1 MSRKRN
7 SLRGREGL
15 AGWLFTAPMIIILGV
30 FLFVPIVMAFWV
42 SLTNWTG
49 NVDPFGGGP
58 NATFVGAKNYSS
70 LFLKEGLTRSN
81 FMQSL
86 GNTFFYV
93 LLVVPLQTATSLML
107 ALVVNNKLLKG
118 KGFFRTAFYFPS
130 VTSSIA
136 ISTVFLFLFSN
147 TGAVNALLKVVG
159 INGPQWFSDSRGLLH
174 LFFGLFGVDNPAWA
188 EGQIFGRSLWDWL
201 SGPSVAMCVIIMLA
215 IWTTSGT
222 FMLMF
227 LAALQG
233 LPVEVDEA
241 AALDGVSPWRKLR
254 LITIPM
260 LRPALFLVV
269 TLGLI
274 GTWQVFDQ
282 IYVMGKG
289 APAGTTMTPAFLS
302 YNQSF
307 KSNAF
312 GTGAAMA
319 FIVFLIIVV
328 LTRLQRRYMDEDRVP
343 RRARR
348 ATAAGLA
355 GQQQARVPVGAA
367 LLTTTDSPAAD
378 GDSDSTLSTKSEER

>member
-1 MSRKRN
+1 MSRKKSATR
-7 SLRGREGL
+7 RGDSL
-15 AGWLFTAPMIIILGV
+15 AGWIFTAPMIIILGV
-30 FLFVPIVMAFWV
+30 FLFIPIVMAFWV

-58 NATFVGAKNYSS
+58 NAAFVGAKNYTS
-70 LFLKEGLTRSN
+70 LFVQEGLTRST

-93 LLVVPLQTATSLML
+93 LFVVPLQTATSLFL

-147 TGAVNALLKVVG
+147 TGAVNGLLKLFG

-174 LFFGLFGVDNPAWA
+174 LFLGVFGLDNPSWA
-188 EGQIFGRSLWDWL
+188 QGQIFGRSLWEWL

-215 IWTTSGT
+215 VWTTSGT

-227 LAALQG
+227 LAALQD

-241 AALDGVSPWRKLR
+241 AAIDGVSPWRKLR
-254 LITIPM
+254 LVTIPM
-260 LRPALFLVV
+260 LRPALFLVI
-269 TLGLI
+269 TLGII

-289 APAGTTMTPAFLS
+289 APDGTTMTPAFLS

-307 KSNAF
+307 RSNAF

-319 FIVFLIIVV
+319 FIVFVIIVV

-343 RRARR
+343 RRVRK
-348 ATAAGLA
+348 ATAAALA
-355 GQQQARVPVGAA
+355 GQQQARVPIGSAK
-367 LLTTTDSPAAD
+367 LTTSSTD
-378 GDSDSTLSTKSEER
+378 GEDS

>member
-1 MSRKRN
+1 
-7 SLRGREGL
+7 
-15 AGWLFTAPMIIILGV
+15 MIIILGV
-30 FLFVPIVMAFWV
+30 FLFIPVVMAFWV

-58 NATFVGAKNYSS
+58 NAAFVGAKNYTS
-70 LFLKEGLTRSN
+70 LFAQDGLTRSN

-93 LLVVPLQTATSLML
+93 LLVVPLQTATSLFL

-147 TGAVNALLKVVG
+147 TGAVNALLKVLG

-174 LFFGLFGVDNPAWA
+174 LFLGVFGLENPSWA
-188 EGQIFGRSLWDWL
+188 QGPIFGRSLWDWL

-215 IWTTSGT
+215 VWTTSGT

-227 LAALQG
+227 LAALQD

-241 AALDGVSPWRKLR
+241 AALDGVSPWQKLR
-254 LITIPM
+254 LVTIPM

-312 GTGAAMA
+312 GTGGAMA
-319 FIVFLIIVV
+319 FIVFLIIVI
-328 LTRLQRRYMDEDRVP
+328 LTRVQRRYMDEDRVP
-343 RRARR
+343 RRVRR
-348 ATAAGLA
+348 ATAAALA
-355 GQQQARVPVGAA
+355 GQQQARVPIGAA
-367 LLTTTDSPAAD
+367 RLTTPSASSRTD
-378 GDSDSTLSTKSEER
+378 SEER

>member
-1 MSRKRN
+1 MSAKKKKN
-7 SLRGREGL
+7 NTIGRDSL
-15 AGWLFTAPMIIILGV
+15 AGWLFTAPMILILGV
-30 FLFVPIVMAFWV
+30 FLFIPIVMAFWV
-42 SLTNWTG
+42 SMTNWTG

-58 NATFVGAKNYSS
+58 NATFVGAKNYTS
-70 LFLKEGLTRSN
+70 LFLQEGLTRTT

-86 GNTFFYV
+86 GNTFYYV
-93 LLVVPLQTATSLML
+93 LLVVPLQTATSLFL

-147 TGAVNALLKVVG
+147 TGAVNALLKVFG

-174 LFFGLFGVDNPAWA
+174 LFLGAFGLENPAWA
-188 EGQIFGRSLWDWL
+188 QRDILGRTLWDWL
-201 SGPSVAMCVIIMLA
+201 SGPSVALCVIIMLA
-215 IWTTSGT
+215 VWTTSGT

-227 LAALQG
+227 LAALQD

-241 AALDGVSPWRKLR
+241 AALDGVSPWQKLR
-254 LITIPM
+254 LVTIPM

-289 APAGTTMTPAFLS
+289 SPAGTTMTPAFLS

-328 LTRLQRRYMDEDRVP
+328 LTRLQRHYMDEDRVP
-343 RRARR
+343 RRVRK
-348 ATAAGLA
+348 ATAAALA
-355 GQQQARVPVGAA
+355 GQQQARGPVGAA
-367 LLTTTDSPAAD
+367 HVTTTSSASSGD
-378 GDSDSTLSTKSEER
+378 GGDRS